1 MLLWSRRFLR
11 LVSSLLITLAVLS
24 ALLLW
29 RLANEPISL
38 KFLAP
43 YLAESLVLSDLGM
56 NMEADDVVLA
66 WSETDHALRLRV
78 LNARVRRENADLN
91 IRVPEVDIALSGA
104 SLLRGVIAPRYIR
117 VAGLQARL
125 VREVDGRFLV
135 SDAENHA
142 EDQPPP
148 QTTTDTTT
156 DPAASASAT
165 GSGATAQI
173 FAALFNQLSQP
184 TDLSDP
190 LGQLDAVSLEIDRL
204 VLIDRKLRQRWVAP
218 KAVLNLV
225 RGDEVVSANF
235 SGNLDWRG
243 KQLAL
248 DVNAEY
254 SAARRSTIGQARF
267 EGVEPAD
274 FADLAPILA
283 PLDTLHM
290 PLSGRLDFTLDA
302 RGSLGDLRFDLAAG
316 AGQIEHRALFSEVLS
331 LQEAKASGRLETS
344 ADGNIE
350 ALRIEALEAHF
361 TDKLALS
368 LKGWL
373 RQPEPGRFG
382 IEVKGRFVDLPTD
395 AMRRYWPQGMAKN
408 ARDWAIARIRD
419 GRVTEAD
426 SSAEISPDMLDG
438 KRRLPREAIV
448 LNFDFDG
455 LSTDYFPPLT
465 KITNARGKARLDADT
480 FSLTV
485 AEGRVGPLT
494 ASGGKLLITG
504 LQDRDQFAD
513 ITITAQGR
521 NADMLELIDRKPLGY
536 PTQLGIK
543 PASVAG
549 DGRVTTTFRFPL
561 DSNLK
566 LDDVKFTSV
575 GDLSNVALPELY
587 DRFDLTN
594 GSLKLRVDAKGLEAQ
609 GEAELNTVPTSLF
622 WRQEFDAKLP
632 VQARYRVSG
641 RADDT
646 GRKALGFDLAPYIAG
661 PLQADAEIESHRNGD
676 TVIQAKLDLSPAILK
691 LDELYYSKPA
701 DKPAQADLSVRL
713 RAGQPI
719 DFEALHLRAPDF
731 DAQGRAMLAQDDS
744 WEIALASL
752 SMKLGS
758 LSGHVKRAANG
769 DMDVK
774 AEGKRFDLTRFM
786 EEAQAEPP
794 QVQGQAQGQ
803 GQGQVETAKPRLDV
817 RLRFDQ
823 AKLDDKTTLRD
834 FALDLN
840 NGPFFVER
848 LDMSG
853 AFLPADGQPGG
864 GSMAVQIAPKD
875 VGTAA
880 DGKAK
885 SLGRSLKLRTDN
897 AGAMFQFLGIEN
909 MHGGSMEADG
919 SYADD
924 QPGRPLTGSLTAR
937 NFKAVRT
944 PFLARLLG
952 IGSFT
957 GLANLLSGEGIQF
970 ETASVPFRQAE
981 GVLTIQPSRIQGP
994 QLGITLEGSVDRR
1007 KNHVNVTGTAVPAF
1021 VLNTI
1026 LGRIPVLGDLFV
1038 GDGIIGVNFAASGPR
1053 ENIDITVNPLSAI
1066 APGFLRRI
1074 FQAPTQNPAQAPVTQ
1089 APATQAPASQ
1099 APAPTPQAPAQPPAS
1114 QPAQTQQQ

>member
-11 LVSSLLITLAVLS
+11 LVSSLLITLAVL
-24 ALLLW
+24 ATLLLW

-43 YLAESLVLSDLGM
+43 YLAESLVLSNLGM
-56 NMEADDVVLA
+56 SMDADDVVLT

-78 LNARVRRENADLN
+78 LNARVRRDMADLN

-104 SLLRGVIAPRYIR
+104 SLLRGVLAPRYIR

-135 SDAENHA
+135 SDAESHG
-142 EDQPPP
+142 EDQPP
-148 QTTTDTTT
+148 
-156 DPAASASAT
+156 AASDAAAPPS
-165 GSGATAQI
+165 GSNSSATAQI

-204 VLIDRKLRQRWVAP
+204 VLIDRKLSQRWVAP

-254 SAARRSTIGQARF
+254 SATRRSTVGQARF

-283 PLDTLHM
+283 PLNTLHM
-290 PLSGRLDFTLDA
+290 PLSGRLDFNLDE
-302 RGSLGDLRFDLAAG
+302 RGALGDLRFDLAAG
-316 AGQIEHRALFSEVLS
+316 AGQIEHPALFAEVLS
-331 LQEAKASGRLETS
+331 LEAAKASGRLETTP
-344 ADGNIE
+344 DGSIE

-361 TDKLALS
+361 ADKLGLS

-373 RQPEPGRFG
+373 RQPAPGRYG
-382 IEVKGRFVDLPTD
+382 IEVKGKFVDLPTD
-395 AMRRYWPQGMAKN
+395 ALRRYWPQGMAKN
-408 ARDWAIARIRD
+408 ARDWVIARIRD

-426 SSAEISPDMLDG
+426 FTAEITPDMLEG

-465 KITNARGKARLDADT
+465 KMSNARGKARLDADT

-485 AEGRVGPLT
+485 EEGRVGPLT

-609 GEAELNTVPTSLF
+609 GEAELNAVPSSLF

-641 RADDT
+641 RPDDA
-646 GRKALGFDLAPYIAG
+646 GRKALGFDLAPYVAG
-661 PLQADAEIESHRNGD
+661 PVQADAEIESRRNGE
-676 TVIQAKLDLSPAILK
+676 TMIRAKLDLAPAILQ
-691 LDELYYSKPA
+691 LDDLYYSKPV
-701 DKPAQADLSVRL
+701 DKPAQADLLVRL
-713 RAGQPI
+713 RAGQPTE
-719 DFEALHLRAPDF
+719 FETLHLRAPDF
-731 DAQGRAMLAQDDS
+731 DAQGRASLAADNS
-744 WEIALASL
+744 WEIVLDSL
-752 SMKLGS
+752 KVKQGS
-758 LSGHVKRAANG
+758 LSGTVKRAANG
-769 DMDVK
+769 DMNVK
-774 AEGKRFDLTRFM
+774 AEGKSFDLTRFL

-794 QVQGQAQGQ
+794 KPSGSAP
-803 GQGQVETAKPRLDV
+803 VEIAKPRLDV

-823 AKLDDKTTLRD
+823 AKLDEKTALRD

-840 NGPFFVER
+840 NGPYFVER
-848 LDMSG
+848 LDISG
-853 AFLPADGQPGG
+853 AFMPAPGQPGG
-864 GSMAVQIAPKD
+864 GSMAVQIVPKE
-875 VGTAA
+875 VGVGA
-880 DGKAK
+880 DGKTTSA
-885 SLGRSLKLRTDN
+885 GRSLKLRTDN
-897 AGAMFQFLGIEN
+897 AGAAFQFLGIEN
-909 MHGGSMEADG
+909 MHGGSMEVDG
-919 SYADD
+919 SYADS
-924 QPGRPLTGSLTAR
+924 QPGRPLTGTLTAR

-970 ETASVPFRQAE
+970 ETASVPFRQAD

-994 QLGITLEGSVDRR
+994 QLGITLEGTLDRS

-1038 GDGIIGVNFAASGPR
+1038 GEGIIGVNFAASGPR
-1053 ENIDITVNPLSAI
+1053 ENIDISVNPLSAI

-1074 FQAPTQNPAQAPVTQ
+1074 FQAPTQAPIQAPAQAPI
-1089 APATQAPASQ
+1089 
-1099 APAPTPQAPAQPPAS
+1099 QAPAQAPIQAPAQS
-1114 QPAQTQQQ
+1114 QQPQQNPAPIQAPNQPAAQ